1 VLTGPDG
8 VRIGAPNQALL
19 DTLQGF
25 DAVLVAGQAK
35 SHCVA
40 WTVSHLLDALGAS
53 SSDPALARKVYL
65 LEDCTSPVVV
75 PGADYT
81 EPAEAAFRRFAEA
94 GMHLIRSTDPE
105 PAWLSGID
113 GNS

>member
-1 VLTGPDG
+1 
-8 VRIGAPNQALL
+8 
-19 DTLQGF
+19 
-25 DAVLVAGQAK
+25 
-35 SHCVA
+35 
-40 WTVSHLLDALGAS
+40 
-53 SSDPALARKVYL
+53 
-65 LEDCTSPVVV
+65 VVV